1 MPLLPP
7 MQVSLENK
15 KSTGCFFFRPRIYM
29 DIPEVLFIIFQF
41 LLFHNV
47 HRYATQAYA

>member
-15 KSTGCFFFRPRIYM
+15 KPTGFFIFGPRIYM
-29 DIPEVLFIIFQF
+29 DIPEVLFIIFHY
-41 LLFHNV
+41 LLFHK
-47 HRYATQAYA
+47 